1 MKKRTIDITSSI
13 LLEDIADEISML
25 DHKSIIDFI
34 LMLDEKMEDID
45 ITIDLIIKLVK
56 SIGVT
61 NKNVEDLKLFIENIA
76 KGDNYSLHEKR
87 KILTLIRY
95 YILDYL
101 GKEDIGR

>member
-1 MKKRTIDITSSI
+1 MKKRTIDITSSV
-13 LLEDIADEISML
+13 LLEDVADEISML
-25 DHKSIIDFI
+25 DHESIIDFI

-76 KGDNYSLHEKR
+76 KGDNN
-87 KILTLIRY
+87 
-95 YILDYL
+95 
-101 GKEDIGR
+101 

>member
-76 KGDNYSLHEKR
+76 KGDNN
-87 KILTLIRY
+87 
-95 YILDYL
+95 
-101 GKEDIGR
+101 

>member
-1 MKKRTIDITSSI
+1 MKKRIDVASSV

-76 KGDNYSLHEKR
+76 KGDNN
-87 KILTLIRY
+87 
-95 YILDYL
+95 
-101 GKEDIGR
+101 